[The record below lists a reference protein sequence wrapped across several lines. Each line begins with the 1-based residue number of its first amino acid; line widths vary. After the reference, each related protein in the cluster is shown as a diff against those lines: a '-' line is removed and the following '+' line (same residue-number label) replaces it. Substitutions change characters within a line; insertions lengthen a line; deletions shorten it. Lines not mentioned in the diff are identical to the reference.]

1 MTYAYAITMRRC
13 QGSTLD
19 VVGLVFDRK
28 RADRGYAYVGTSRV
42 RRHGDV
48 CLVGDIRRSDWLPVG
63 QDPRGGEQE
72 IPGVFSVTDSEAQ
85 SDREDSEDS
94 DDCMDSSSDSED
106 NAFGV
111 GDSDSDACMGDF
123 GNSNDDDD
131 SDYAVDEDGGAFAVF
146 DRGDEDDRCEDDAAG
161 LM

>member
-1 MTYAYAITMRRC
+1 M
-13 QGSTLD
+13 
-19 VVGLVFDRK
+19 VFDRK

-72 IPGVFSVTDSEAQ
+72 IPGALSVTDSEAC

-94 DDCMDSSSDSED
+94 DDSVGACSDSEE
-106 NAFGV
+106 NAFGDDDND
-111 GDSDSDACMGDF
+111 GDACMGGF
-123 GNSNDDDD
+123 GVYCGGDESP
-131 SDYAVDEDGGAFAVF
+131 DYAVDEDGGAFAMF
-146 DRGDEDDRCEDDAAG
+146 DRGDADDHCEDDSAG
-161 LM
+161 FMQ